1 MPDHGL
7 ATMRRI
13 AVVGST
19 GSGKTT
25 MARALCRRL
34 GVPHV
39 ELDALHWEPNWTEAQ
54 DDVFRARLA
63 AALDAADASA
73 DGWTTD
79 GNYKQVRPLLW
90 ARADTV
96 VWLDYPLP
104 VILNRLLR
112 RTVRRTLTQE
122 ELWSGNRERLVGA
135 FFTRNSILWWAITT
149 YQRRRRDYP
158 VLLARPEHAHL
169 RVVHLRAPR
178 EADRWL
184 EAVPTAV
191 P

>member
-1 MPDHGL
+1 
-7 ATMRRI
+7 MRRI

-19 GSGKTT
+19 GAGKTT

-39 ELDALHWEPNWTEAQ
+39 ELDALHWEPHWTEAQ

-63 AALDAADASA
+63 AALDEADASA

-135 FFTRNSILWWAITT
+135 FFTRDSILWWAITT

-184 EAVPTAV
+184 LAGVLPPFSTRD
-191 P
+191 